1 MELVSE
7 ATTVS
12 SSRVERWITGA
23 ANCFCGALAIA
34 SNRLKLTAIF
44 RRYGLPDR
52 MLTDNGA
59 PWGSDAVHRYTWLT
73 VWLLELGVAVSHG
86 RPYHPQTQGKSLPR
100 RRPGTSGFIAR

>member
-1 MELVSE
+1 MITRVTRLVCGPA
-7 ATTVS
+7 ATS
-12 SSRVERWITGA
+12 ARARCRPA
-23 ANCFCGALAIA
+23 
-34 SNRLKLTAIF
+34 LTALF
-44 RRYGLPDR
+44 RRYGLPER

-100 RRPGTSGFIAR
+100 RRPGTSGFIALTAEVIGRRA